1 LDWGFWICD
10 FIFGDISRVQIVN
23 PTADIEI
30 QIGHITIAA
39 WEETIAS
46 VMEELDVTSP
56 TQKALEG
63 TLACQALYGADYIDR
78 WKAQIAA
85 YPDALA
91 EEMVRKHLQFFPV
104 WGLEHHFRTRDA
116 SVWYQQILVETVHKI
131 IAVLAGVNRLYF
143 TAFQF
148 KRMHHFIDQMRIK
161 PDNLAAR
168 LEGLF
173 GQDMAE
179 ALPDLEALVS
189 ETIALVEVHLPQ
201 LNTTAAKARL
211 GWRHQPWEMGDGG
224 LGIIRLRLWSESFVV
239 A

>member
-1 LDWGFWICD
+1 
-10 FIFGDISRVQIVN
+10 
-23 PTADIEI
+23 
-30 QIGHITIAA
+30 
-39 WEETIAS
+39 
-46 VMEELDVTSP
+46 
-56 TQKALEG
+56 
-63 TLACQALYGADYIDR
+63 
-78 WKAQIAA
+78 
-85 YPDALA
+85 
-91 EEMVRKHLQFFPV
+91 
-104 WGLEHHFRTRDA
+104 
-116 SVWYQQILVETVHKI
+116 
-131 IAVLAGVNRLYF
+131 
-143 TAFQF
+143 
-148 KRMHHFIDQMRIK
+148 MRIK